1 MKYREKTR
9 EKLST
14 FTRGEEEMGY
24 ALFTA
29 RKMSLTARVNQM
41 NAQLMSISQKQ
52 MDLANQ
58 ISTKQ
63 NASNLR
69 VANANQQA
77 YSVFKQDLEKAYNSG
92 SENSSDIAKTL
103 EATLNET
110 LANNSILTAM
120 SDAEISQLSEQQNIL
135 DMQRENLETQ
145 LNAAQQEL
153 QAVEKAEES
162 AIKNATPGY
171 VG

>member
-69 VANANQQA
+69 VADANKQA
-77 YSVFKQDLEKAYNSG
+77 YSVFEQGLASGQDS
-92 SENSSDIAKTL
+92 KTL
-103 EATLNET
+103 EATLNKT
-110 LANNSILTAM
+110 LADNSMLTAM
-120 SDAEISQLSEQQNIL
+120 TDAQINQLAEQQNIL
-135 DMQRENLETQ
+135 DMQRKNLETQ

-153 QAVEKAEES
+153 QSVEKAEES
-162 AIKNATPGY
+162 AIKSATPGY

>member
-77 YSVFKQDLEKAYNSG
+77 YSVFKQELEKAYNSG
-92 SENSSDIAKTL
+92 SENSSDTAKTL

-110 LANNSILTAM
+110 LAKNSILTAM